1 MVDRRTVDEH
11 LVAALDAVLTS
22 VYQVKQVAWAHPRSP
37 RRDALEDVKA
47 FLFEQIQVLGD
58 AEERLDGRSATIT
71 SPSAY
76 NRGNVVGEAGG
87 VEAAVAEVESR
98 LRALASDLRARRDL
112 IASSDEAR
120 LLDRAA
126 AGLEERVDRLHRHA
140 TAEN

>member
-37 RRDALEDVKA
+37 TRDALEDLKA

-58 AEERLDGRSATIT
+58 AEERLDGRSERLP

-76 NRGNVVGEAGG
+76 NRGNLVGESGG
-87 VEAAVAEVESR
+87 VEAAVAVVEGR

-112 IASSDEAR
+112 IAPSDEAG

-126 AGLEERVDRLHRHA
+126 AGLGERVDRLHQHA
-140 TAEN
+140 SAER